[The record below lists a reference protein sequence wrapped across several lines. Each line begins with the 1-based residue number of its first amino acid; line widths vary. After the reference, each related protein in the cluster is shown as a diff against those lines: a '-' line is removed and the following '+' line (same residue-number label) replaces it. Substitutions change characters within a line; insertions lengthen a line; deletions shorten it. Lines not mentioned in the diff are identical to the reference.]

1 MYVDHYNDII
11 TDIVLTL
18 VRLDLYLYERQQGMI
33 LAIKIY
39 CIITFVLM
47 IEKNVGT
54 IFVPPST
61 SIATVTIYCTVGTVY
76 CNSGII
82 QHSKYSFQNYSP

>member
-18 VRLDLYLYERQQGMI
+18 VRLDLYLDERQQGMI

-39 CIITFVLM
+39 CIIMFVLM

-61 SIATVTIYCTVGTVY
+61 SIATMTIYCTVGTVT
-76 CNSGII
+76 II
-82 QHSKYSFQNYSP
+82 LE